1 MLVTSLAE
9 SCQRLQDLLRDIVSR
24 PEIQGDLAAELD
36 QVFCGLRNY
45 SYFADYQRRELAEL
59 CAEMEQL

>member
-9 SCQRLQDLLRDIVSR
+9 SRLRLQELLREIVSR
-24 PEIQGDLAAELD
+24 PEVKGDLAAELD
-36 QVFCGLRNY
+36 QVFCVLRNY
-45 SYFADYQRRELAEL
+45 SYFVDYQRRELAEL